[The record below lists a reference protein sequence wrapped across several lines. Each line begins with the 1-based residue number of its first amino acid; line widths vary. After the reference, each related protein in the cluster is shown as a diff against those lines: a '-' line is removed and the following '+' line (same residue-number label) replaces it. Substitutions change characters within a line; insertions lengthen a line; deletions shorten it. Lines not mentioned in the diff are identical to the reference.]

1 MQSSLPYLVGFFMF
15 LVLQGGGIIKG
26 LIPKNGKGKQL
37 IFSITNFILVI
48 VYINLTILSPNYR
61 YNIYR
66 GIVLAGVVL
75 INLLLILHFKFENK
89 RNTKDNRK
97 RYLINY
103 KSLIREQRHDYM
115 NILQIVYGYI
125 QLNKK
130 DKAIEY
136 VDRTTKMSTV
146 ISKLYRLSILSFS
159 LFIDKKIRE
168 FYNEGI
174 EVLCD
179 VKNET
184 DLEFREAKEE
194 ESIVL
199 RLNKILDIVKDY
211 SIQSDDKEI
220 IMGIYEYNNG
230 IDIVISK
237 SMESTVIKN
246 IRKIHDEVYTNNKEL
261 MISFK
266 FNSVYNLNSN
276 KTDVSNILYNS

>member
-1 MQSSLPYLVGFFMF
+1 M
-15 LVLQGGGIIKG
+15 
-26 LIPKNGKGKQL
+26 
-37 IFSITNFILVI
+37 
-48 VYINLTILSPNYR
+48 
-61 YNIYR
+61 
-66 GIVLAGVVL
+66 AGVVL